1 MYGEKIKIGV
11 ITPSDFFIN
20 TAKDIAC
27 NLELGVELTTAIA
40 NRFEAVP
47 IGQQMETAG
56 VEVVVSRHG
65 TARELQQ
72 NISIP
77 VLSVPLTSFQL
88 FQYIQRASQM
98 GRRILVLAYHDHFDG
113 IEQLEQ
119 TFNVKIT
126 YINRNK
132 KGFEDIENCILYGI
146 NQGCQV
152 VMGGKITAITAQKH
166 NLKSLEIPVNP
177 TALAQTLQDACSVAK
192 SRRKEVELNQ
202 RYRTVIDTI
211 AEGIIALN
219 RQGNITTLNRVAK
232 SILGLNEDVA
242 GEMHISRFFK
252 NPAILKVMQSGNSMR
267 HQIENIGDEQ
277 YLVDHVPVMK
287 GKRVLGGVTTIQ
299 KVSSIQVAENEFR
312 RSLTRRLVTKYN
324 IDDFV
329 GQTSVSMQLKNKV
342 KKFALHD
349 TTVLI
354 TGDTGTG
361 KEIIAQ
367 SIHNLSRRRGGPFVS
382 INCGAIP
389 ETLLESELF
398 GYEGGA
404 FTGSLRSGKAGLFEL
419 AHHGTIFLDEVG
431 DAPQSV
437 QSRLLRV
444 LQERE
449 VMRIG
454 GNRLI
459 PVDVRVVSAT
469 NKNLAQQVAQGA
481 FREDL
486 FYRLNILNLQ
496 VPTLLDRIDDLPLL
510 TVKIIN
516 RKVRQE
522 WLSPVKLPKAC
533 LDQLSSLKWPGNV
546 RQLVN
551 FIDRL
556 LILCEGKFSQEI
568 FDELLSEMIQSS
580 PAEAK
585 QKAEASRQ
593 ISSLKDKALDS
604 EAGLILAILKEEDFN
619 KKRTAQRL
627 GISRTTLWR
636 KLKVLPQS

>member
-1 MYGEKIKIGV
+1 MNGEKIKIGV

-20 TAKDIAC
+20 TAKEIAR
-27 NLELGVELTTAIA
+27 NLDLGVKLTTAIA

-56 VEVVVSRHG
+56 VEVMVSRHG

-72 NISIP
+72 NLSIP

-177 TALAQTLQDACSVAK
+177 TALAQTLQDACSVAR
-192 SRRKEVELNQ
+192 SRRREVELNQ

-211 AEGIIALN
+211 AEGIIALD

-232 SILGLNEDVA
+232 SILGLSEETA

-252 NPAILKVMQSGNSMR
+252 NPAILKVMQSGEGMR
-267 HQIENIGDEQ
+267 HQIENINDEQ

-287 GKRVLGGVTTIQ
+287 DKRVLGGVMTIQ
-299 KVSSIQVAENEFR
+299 KVSSIQVAENELR
-312 RSLTRRLVTKYN
+312 RSLTQRLVTKYN

-329 GQTSVSMQLKNKV
+329 GQTSISMQLKNKA

-367 SIHNLSRRRGGPFVS
+367 SIHNLSRRQGGPFVS

-419 AHHGTIFLDEVG
+419 AHRGTIFLDEVG
-431 DAPQSV
+431 DAPPSV

-469 NKNLAQQVAQGA
+469 NKDLTQQVARGA

-496 VPTLLDRIDDLPLL
+496 VPTLFERIEDLPLL
-510 TVKIIN
+510 AVKIIN

-522 WLSPVKLPKAC
+522 RLSPVKLPKEC
-533 LDQLSSLKWPGNV
+533 LDRLSSLKWPGNV

-551 FIDRL
+551 FIERL
-556 LILCEGKFSQEI
+556 LILCEGRFSQEI

-585 QKAEASRQ
+585 QKTEASRQ
-593 ISSLKDKALDS
+593 VSSLKDKALDS

-619 KKRTAQRL
+619 RKNTAQRL

-636 KLKVLPQS
+636 KLKALPQS

>member
-1 MYGEKIKIGV
+1 M
-11 ITPSDFFIN
+11 
-20 TAKDIAC
+20 
-27 NLELGVELTTAIA
+27 LWL
-40 NRFEAVP
+40 
-47 IGQQMETAG
+47 
-56 VEVVVSRHG
+56 
-65 TARELQQ
+65 
-72 NISIP
+72 IS
-77 VLSVPLTSFQL
+77 
-88 FQYIQRASQM
+88 
-98 GRRILVLAYHDHFDG
+98 LAYHDHFDG